1 MSEVLIRDLERR
13 DYISLAA
20 VWREVFGPLTDEAVA
35 GVCEKMEGDS
45 RYRIFVAETDGKIVG
60 FVTTVEALAINL
72 PSGNGYIKV
81 NGLAVLPEF
90 RHCGIGKMLMERVEE
105 LAKERGISMIGLA
118 SGFQRTGAHEFYERL
133 GYEKSSFWFS
143 KRI

>member
-20 VWREVFGPLTDEAVA
+20 VWREAFVPLTDEALITA
-35 GVCEKMEGDS
+35 CKKMEGDS
-45 RYRIFVAETDGKIVG
+45 RYRIFVAETDGRVVG

-72 PSGNGYIKV
+72 PDGYIQV
-81 NGLAVLPEF
+81 NSLAVLPEF
-90 RHCGIGKMLMERVEE
+90 RHCGIGKMLMNRVEE
-105 LAKERGISMIGLA
+105 LARERGSSLVELA
-118 SGFQRTGAHEFYERL
+118 SGFQRTEAHEFYERL
-133 GYEKSSFWFS
+133 GYQKTSFRFS

>member
-20 VWREVFGPLTDEAVA
+20 VWREVFGPLTDEAVS

-45 RYRIFVAETDGKIVG
+45 RYRIFVAEVDGKVVG
-60 FVTTVEALAINL
+60 FVSTVEALAINL
-72 PSGNGYIKV
+72 PDGYIKV
-81 NGLAVLPEF
+81 NSLAVLPKF
-90 RHCGIGKMLMERVEE
+90 RRRGIGKMLMAYVEE
-105 LAKERGISMIGLA
+105 LAKERGSSLVELA
-118 SGFQRTGAHEFYERL
+118 TGFQRTEAHEFYERL
-133 GYEKSSFWFS
+133 GYQKTSFRFS

>member
-45 RYRIFVAETDGKIVG
+45 RYRIFVAETDGKVTG

-90 RHCGIGKMLMERVEE
+90 RHCGIGKMLMERVER
-105 LAKERGISMIGLA
+105 LAGEREISLIGLA
-118 SGFQRTGAHEFYERL
+118 SGFRRTDAHEFYEHL
-133 GYEKSSFWFS
+133 GYQKLSFWFR
-143 KRI
+143 KTI